1 MTKTWTRRI
10 DRFLGRWNLTLLTLP
25 LWILGM
31 LVVLLWAAPFL
42 WMVSTSL
49 KPVKEVMSIQ
59 VDWIPQHF
67 ILDNYVTV
75 LASPVARWTLNSVI
89 VSVVATSLAVLFGS
103 LAGYALGMLNFPGR
117 DVFFTVILASIM
129 IPGEMTIVPM
139 YIGFL
144 RLHLVDN
151 YPSLILPSIAS
162 VLCVYIFR
170 QFFMN
175 FPAELE
181 DAARIDGANRL
192 TFFMRIAIP
201 LARGPLIASTIL
213 VFSQNWNAFL
223 WPLLVIFSEE
233 MKTMPVGVAEYT
245 PVIGSYTQIQGFGP
259 AMAAATLLSLPSLLL
274 FFALQRYF
282 MEGIARAGIKG

>member
-1 MTKTWTRRI
+1 MFGLAIRRI
-10 DRFLGRWNLTLLTLP
+10 NHYLGRWNLSLSTLP
-25 LWILGM
+25 VWLLGM
-31 LVVLLWAAPFL
+31 VVVVLWAAPFL
-42 WMVSTSL
+42 WMISTSL

-59 VDWIPQHF
+59 IDWIPKHV
-67 ILDNYVTV
+67 ILDNYVKV
-75 LASPVARWTLNSVI
+75 LQSPIARWTLNSVI
-89 VSVVATSLAVLFGS
+89 VSTIATFLAVLFGAM
-103 LAGYALGMLNFPGR
+103 AGYALGMLNFPGKEIM
-117 DVFFTVILASIM
+117 FGVILASLM
-129 IPGEMTIVPM
+129 IPGEMTIVPL

-144 RLHLVDN
+144 HIHLVND
-151 YPSLILPSIAS
+151 YPSLILPTIAS

-170 QFFMN
+170 QFFLN

-192 TFFMRIAIP
+192 TFFGRIALP
-201 LARGPLIASTIL
+201 LARGPLIAATIL

-223 WPLLVIFSEE
+223 WPLLVIFTED

-259 AMAAATLLSLPSLLL
+259 AMAAVTLLSLPSLIL

-282 MEGIARAGIKG
+282 IEGISRTGIKG